1 MKIECGYKFATLGI
15 PIFGLALAMHVS
27 TSIAAAFVVDTTSDT
42 SLSACDVGMANDCS
56 LRGALTAANAT
67 PAADDIVF
75 NITQSD
81 AGFQAPTQHW
91 RISVP
96 DGALLPSAVASVL
109 IDGSTQPGANANS
122 NSPAQ
127 GGLNGALKIEIR
139 GTNPLGNA
147 NFAFQLI
154 GDSASVL
161 RGLVINGYRDAQ
173 VFLSGAG
180 AHRMEGCYLGTK
192 VTGNSA
198 QLLSGTQPITN
209 GIGFGGNGN
218 YVIGGTAPAMRNLLS
233 GLNFAMSTSGNA
245 LPSVR
250 IQGNLVGTNAAG
262 TAVIG
267 NSFGLLTFRFGNTLI
282 GGADANA
289 RNVFSGHSGQA
300 MLFRTSN
307 NPGVF
312 ANTQVLGNYFGTD
325 VSGIRALGND
335 LQHRGSTIE
344 ISGIGCALTLGGTA
358 PGEANLIA
366 YSVSSG
372 VAVFGCNG
380 QQTPLNRYRGNQGP
394 AFDNAVGN
402 GTGSTINDANDADE
416 GANRLQNF
424 PELTLPSA
432 GSTMLGYRVDTATAN
447 ATYPITVNFYRAA
460 CGGGS
465 DALITSTTI
474 STAQAQQLL
483 GLDIASL
490 GSYLPLTATAVDA
503 EGNTSE
509 FAPALGEAIFS
520 SGFEDQ
526 ATPIMLGACR

>member
-75 NITQSD
+75 NIPQSD

-180 AHRMEGCYLGTK
+180 AHRIEGCY
-192 VTGNSA
+192 
-198 QLLSGTQPITN
+198 
-209 GIGFGGNGN
+209 
-218 YVIGGTAPAMRNLLS
+218 
-233 GLNFAMSTSGNA
+233 
-245 LPSVR
+245 
-250 IQGNLVGTNAAG
+250 
-262 TAVIG
+262 
-267 NSFGLLTFRFGNTLI
+267 
-282 GGADANA
+282 
-289 RNVFSGHSGQA
+289 
-300 MLFRTSN
+300 
-307 NPGVF
+307 
-312 ANTQVLGNYFGTD
+312 
-325 VSGIRALGND
+325 
-335 LQHRGSTIE
+335 
-344 ISGIGCALTLGGTA
+344 
-358 PGEANLIA
+358 
-366 YSVSSG
+366 
-372 VAVFGCNG
+372 
-380 QQTPLNRYRGNQGP
+380 
-394 AFDNAVGN
+394 
-402 GTGSTINDANDADE
+402 
-416 GANRLQNF
+416 
-424 PELTLPSA
+424 
-432 GSTMLGYRVDTATAN
+432 
-447 ATYPITVNFYRAA
+447 
-460 CGGGS
+460 
-465 DALITSTTI
+465 
-474 STAQAQQLL
+474 
-483 GLDIASL
+483 
-490 GSYLPLTATAVDA
+490 
-503 EGNTSE
+503 
-509 FAPALGEAIFS
+509 
-520 SGFEDQ
+520 
-526 ATPIMLGACR
+526 

>member
-1 MKIECGYKFATLGI
+1 MQA
-15 PIFGLALAMHVS
+15 S
-27 TSIAAAFVVDTTSDT
+27 TCIAATFEVDTTSDT
-42 SLSACDVGMANDCS
+42 SLSACDAGIANDCS

-75 NITQSD
+75 NIPQSD
-81 AGFQAPTQHW
+81 PGFQAATQHW

-96 DGALLPSAVASVL
+96 DGPLLPSAVSPML
-109 IDGSTQPGANANS
+109 IDGTTQPGASANG
-122 NSPAQ
+122 NTPAQ
-127 GGLNGALKIEIR
+127 GGLNGTLKIEIR
-139 GTNPLGNA
+139 GSNLIGNA
-147 NFAFQLI
+147 NYAFQLI

-161 RGLVINGYRDAQ
+161 RGLVINGYREAQ
-173 VFLSGAG
+173 VFLSGNG
-180 AHRMEGCYLGTK
+180 AHRIEGCYLGTD

-209 GIGFGGNGN
+209 GILFAGNGN
-218 YVIGGTAPAMRNLLS
+218 YVVGGTAPSERNLLS

-282 GGADANA
+282 GGSDPNA
-289 RNVFSGHSGQA
+289 RNIFSGHTGQA
-300 MLFRTSN
+300 MLYRTAGNS
-307 NPGVF
+307 GVF

-325 VSGIRALGND
+325 VSGTRALGND
-335 LQHRGSTIE
+335 LRRSGSSIE
-344 ISGIGCALTLGGTA
+344 ISGLGCALSLGGTA
-358 PGEANLIA
+358 TGEPNLIA
-366 YSVSSG
+366 YSASAG
-372 VAVFGCNG
+372 VAVSGCNG
-380 QQTPLNRYRGNQGP
+380 QQTPLNRYLGNAGI
-394 AFDNAVGN
+394 AFDNAQGN
-402 GTGSTINDANDADE
+402 LTGSTANDVNDADE

-424 PELTLPSA
+424 PELNPAAA
-432 GSTMLGYRVDTATAN
+432 GSTLLSYRVDTAPGN

-474 STAQAQQLL
+474 SAAQAQQPLS
-483 GLDIASL
+483 LDTASL

-503 EGNTSE
+503 AGNTSE
-509 FAPALGEAIFS
+509 FAPALGEAIFR

-526 ATPIMLGACR
+526 AAPITLGVCR